1 MIASVTAFGY
11 SVPSVIILIAAAL
24 VLGLALAV
32 AFYLTIGLSVYR
44 SVVDT
49 RRERVRDR
57 LQSEMLDRLFT
68 DGEPD
73 WESWAGEFSR
83 TERTVVESLLDEY
96 LRELDGQEADRLR
109 GLGTAL
115 GIPERARKHLER
127 GGKYTRLDALT
138 WLTLLKETAPYEAAA
153 FEPRTPRERAATVT
167 LLQETD
173 ELPDAE
179 TGIAMLLD
187 GHSEQFSVFGQD
199 TLYRVA
205 RTDPEPLLWRARERY
220 QTWPEPLLAQVL
232 AVYATLEASVGS
244 ADLSWLTAALESD
257 NEAIRAAAADALGN
271 FGWQSAL
278 RNSVLLG
285 RATDDPSP
293 RVRAA
298 VYRMLAEW
306 GDEEAL
312 TALLYALIDER
323 NPRALTIGTTALV
336 RRRDRIDV
344 DAAAVLGPA
353 WEWSFEHADY
363 DRLARKGHD
372 KAVGQ

>member
-1 MIASVTAFGY
+1 MASVTAFGY
-11 SVPSVIILIAAAL
+11 SVPSVIVLIAAAL

-32 AFYLTIGLSVYR
+32 SFYLTIGLSVYR

-57 LQSEMLDRLFT
+57 LQSEMLDRLFA
-68 DGEPD
+68 DGDPG
-73 WESWAGEFSR
+73 WESWVAGLSG

-96 LRELDGQEADRLR
+96 LRELDGQDADRLR
-109 GLGTAL
+109 GLGIAL
-115 GIPERARKHLER
+115 GIPERARKHLEQ
-127 GGKYTRLDALT
+127 GGTYTRLDALT
-138 WLTLLKETAPYEAAA
+138 WLTLLRESGPYEAAA
-153 FEPRTPRERAATVT
+153 FEPQTPRERAATVT
-167 LLQETD
+167 LLQETA

-179 TGIAMLLD
+179 TGIAILLD

-205 RTDPEPLLWRARERY
+205 RTDPEPLLRRARERY

-232 AVYATLEASVGS
+232 AVCATLEASVGS
-244 ADLSWLTAALESD
+244 ADLSWLTATLESD
-257 NEAIRAAAADALGN
+257 NAAIRAAAADAMGN
-271 FGWQSAL
+271 FGWQSSL
-278 RNSVLLG
+278 RDDVLFG

-312 TALLYALIDER
+312 TALLYALVDEQ

-336 RRRDRIDV
+336 GRRDRIDV

-353 WEWSFEHADY
+353 WAWSFEHAEY
-363 DRLARKGHD
+363 DQLTRKGHNR
-372 KAVGQ
+372 AVGQ

>member
-1 MIASVTAFGY
+1 MADVTVFGY
-11 SVPSVIILIAAAL
+11 VVPTVVIFVAVAL

-32 AFYLTIGLSVYR
+32 SFYLTIGLSVYR

-49 RRERVRDR
+49 RRERVRDS
-57 LQSEMLDRLFT
+57 LQSEILDRLFAE
-68 DGEPD
+68 GEPG
-73 WESWAGEFSR
+73 WESWVAALSG

-96 LRELDGQEADRLR
+96 LRELDGQDADRLR
-109 GLGTAL
+109 GLGMAL
-115 GIPERARKHLER
+115 GIPERARKRLEQ
-127 GGKYTRLDALT
+127 GGEYARLGALT
-138 WLTLLKETAPYEAAA
+138 WLTLLRESAPYEAAA

-167 LLQETD
+167 LLQETG

-179 TGIAMLLD
+179 TGIGLLLD
-187 GHSEQFSVFGQD
+187 GSDEQFSVFGQD

-205 RTDPEPLLWRARERY
+205 RTDPEPMMERAREHYR
-220 QTWPEPLLAQVL
+220 TWPEPLLAQVL
-232 AVYATLEASVGS
+232 AVCAHLEASVGA
-244 ADLSWLTAALESD
+244 ADLSWLTAALETD
-257 NEAIRAAAADALGN
+257 NEAIRAAAAEAIES
-271 FGWQSAL
+271 FGWQPSL
-278 RNSVLLG
+278 RDDVLLG

-312 TALLYALIDER
+312 TALLYALVSET

-336 RRRDRIDV
+336 GQRDRIDV

-353 WEWSFEHADY
+353 WEWSLEHAEY
-363 DRLARKGHD
+363 DRLAREGHIRT
-372 KAVGQ
+372 VGR